1 MRKSTTFT
9 LNDRVITINELTMR
23 QIMEFKDLF
32 TGTDLLTG
40 MQALIGL
47 LTDATPEFLLDLT
60 PSELKSLYEK
70 VKEVNADF
78 FTVLPLEELLVGC
91 RTLVIDTVKQSLS
104 ALYAASLPQG
114 MAPAPGITG

>member
-32 TGTDLLTG
+32 SGTDLLTG

-47 LTDATPEFLLDLT
+47 LTDATPDFLLDLT
-60 PSELKSLYEK
+60 PSELKALYEK

-104 ALYAASLPQG
+104 ALYAGSLPQAT
-114 MAPAPGITG
+114 APAHGITV